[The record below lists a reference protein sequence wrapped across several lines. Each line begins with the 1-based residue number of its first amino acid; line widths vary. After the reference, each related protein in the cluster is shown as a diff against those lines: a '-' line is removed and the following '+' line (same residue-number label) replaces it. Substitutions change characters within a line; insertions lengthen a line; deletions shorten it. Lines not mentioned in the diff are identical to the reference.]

1 MAQARAVA
9 GERWERAWCG
19 LSFRIELRS
28 VAEDS
33 GATLRIAAAE
43 PDASADA
50 PGEWLRFDCFEA
62 RPHWHL
68 DPHGL
73 DETSPLDERGDPI
86 AETFALLDAE
96 LPSLLERAGAPPS
109 VTTPVADAA
118 SDPARR
124 RMLREAEA
132 AMRHRPALLDDL
144 DLRQLEA
151 RRSEKWHTYP
161 RDVLPAW
168 VAEMDFPVA
177 APIQQ
182 ELARFVAANDV
193 GYPLGLRQS
202 GVAEAFCE
210 HMADRFAW
218 AIEPARVEILSEVVQ
233 GLYLAL
239 AAYCPPGDGA
249 IVQTPIYPPFLHA
262 VRDLERRLVENRLV
276 PQAGALAFDL
286 DRLAQSIDPGT
297 RVLLFCN
304 PHNPSGHVASRA
316 ELERVAGLVL
326 AHDLVVVSDE
336 IHADLV
342 FDRGRHIPFA
352 SLSPEIARRTVT
364 LSSASKAFNIPGLRC
379 AVAHFGSEALQQ
391 RFNAVAPKRFRGG
404 LGLFGLAAS
413 TAAWRFGQ
421 PWLDEVVPYLQSNR
435 DFAQTF
441 LAERIPEIRF
451 YRPSA
456 TYLAWLDCA
465 ELALAT
471 TPATHFLQH
480 ARVALSDG
488 RLFGSGFDSHVRLNF
503 ATSRPI
509 LREILERMARSL
521 RPDLR
526 ESAQQSRARN
536 GRTA

>member
-9 GERWERAWCG
+9 NEQWETAWCG

-33 GATLRIAAAE
+33 GATLRIAAAR
-43 PDASADA
+43 PDVSAGV
-50 PGEWLRFDCFEA
+50 PGEWLRFDCFAA

-68 DPHGL
+68 DPHGQ
-73 DETSPLDERGDPI
+73 DEISPLDERGDPI

-109 VTTPVADAA
+109 VTTPIADAA
-118 SDPARR
+118 ADPARR
-124 RMLREAEA
+124 RMLRDAEA
-132 AMRHRPALLDDL
+132 AMRHRPARLDDL

-168 VAEMDFPVA
+168 VAEMDFRVA
-177 APIQQ
+177 APIER
-182 ELARFVAANDV
+182 ELSRFVAGSDV
-193 GYPLGLRQS
+193 GYPLGLSQS

-210 HMADRFAW
+210 RMADRFDW
-218 AIEPARVEILSEVVQ
+218 AINPPRVEILSEVVQ

-239 AAYCPPGDGA
+239 AAYCPPGSGA
-249 IVQTPIYPPFLHA
+249 IVQTPIYPPFLNA

-286 DRLAQSIDPGT
+286 DALEQAIDPAT

-304 PHNPSGHVASRA
+304 PHNPSGHVASPA
-316 ELERVAGLVL
+316 ELERLAELVL

-342 FDRGRHIPFA
+342 FDGGRHVPFA
-352 SLSPEIARRTVT
+352 SLAPEIARRTVT

-379 AVAHFGSEALQQ
+379 AVAHFGSERLQQ
-391 RFNAVAPKRFRGG
+391 RFDAVAPKRFRGG

-413 TAAWRFGQ
+413 AAAWRFGQ
-421 PWLDEVVPYLQSNR
+421 PWLDEVVPYLQANR

-441 LAERIPEIRF
+441 LAERIPAIRF
-451 YRPSA
+451 HRPSA
-456 TYLAWLDCA
+456 TYLAWLDCSA
-465 ELALAT
+465 LALPMP
-471 TPATHFLQH
+471 PATHFLKH

-488 RLFGSGFDSHVRLNF
+488 RLFGAGYDGHVRLNF
-503 ATSRPI
+503 ATSRAI
-509 LREILERMARSL
+509 LREILERMAHSL
-521 RPDLR
+521 EPGRTPI
-526 ESAQQSRARN
+526 